1 MKRFFITGI
10 GTNVGK
16 TVVAAILTEALEAD
30 YWKPIQAGDLDNS
43 DSIEIKRLI
52 SNKKTKIYPET
63 YRLSNPLSPHA
74 AAKYDS
80 VEIDINKITIPIT
93 DNHLIIEGAGGLMV
107 PLNEE
112 KLMIDLIQQLKV
124 EVILVSKHYLGSI
137 NHTLLS
143 IEILKSRNIPIRGII
158 FNGNKNQDTE
168 QIILK
173 YSSIQF
179 LGRINHH
186 NQIDKKE
193 ILNYKNTFVFE
204 D

>member
-1 MKRFFITGI
+1 MKRFFVTGI

-80 VEIDINKITIPIT
+80 IEIDINKITIPIT

-158 FNGNKNQDTE
+158 FNGNENQDTE

-179 LGRINHH
+179 LGRINPHT
-186 NQIDKKE
+186 QIDRKE

>member
-112 KLMIDLIQQLKV
+112 KLMIDLIQQIKI

>member
-186 NQIDKKE
+186 NQIYKKE